1 MKGHVR
7 EALADERLIVRQFRF
22 EDNAD
27 VQRIFREGMLEMI
40 PDTAFRALR
49 HHPESLLLY
58 LFMLILSFLLT
69 ESLIFTCCV
78 PLLVLLARYHY
89 SRQVILRCLERTQNT
104 DMSDIEKYYLKSPGS
119 GFWVAVL
126 EGRVVGIVA
135 VKPHGTDS
143 LELLR
148 MSVDH
153 HCRKGGV
160 GSTLGRTVLEFARQF
175 AHTALSTSSFSVI
188 LGTTAY
194 TPAAH
199 RLYWSLGFCHV
210 GTTEGYTIPGDD
222 GPIWQWLFYRVRHH
236 HYRLEIK

>member
-1 MKGHVR
+1 MWTLSNRHLLFAQNQIQTLNRYKLWCYVIPQYACILCVHTVYSVCKCMHVYIYMWR
-7 EALADERLIVRQFRF
+7 DHIY
-22 EDNAD
+22 
-27 VQRIFREGMLEMI
+27 
-40 PDTAFRALR
+40 
-49 HHPESLLLY
+49 HHWILCSSESLLY
-58 LFMLILSFLLT
+58 FLFSICT
-69 ESLIFTCCV
+69 T
-78 PLLVLLARYHY
+78 
-89 SRQVILRCLERTQNT
+89 
-104 DMSDIEKYYLKSPGS
+104 GS

-126 EGRVVGIVA
+126 EGHVVGIVA

-148 MSVDH
+148 MSVDC

-160 GSTLGRTVLEFARQF
+160 GSNLGRTVLEFAHQF
-175 AHTALSTSSFSVI
+175 AHTASSTSSFSVI

-199 RLYWSLGFCHV
+199 RLYQSLGFRHV

-236 HYRLEIK
+236 HYRLEIKWMCFDWN